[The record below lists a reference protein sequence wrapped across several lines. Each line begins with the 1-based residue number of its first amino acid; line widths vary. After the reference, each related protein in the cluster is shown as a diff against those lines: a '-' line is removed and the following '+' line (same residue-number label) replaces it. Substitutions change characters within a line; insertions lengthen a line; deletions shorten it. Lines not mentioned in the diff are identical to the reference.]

1 MVTPEWPPLPS
12 TPANLMEAL
21 RSPQEPGG
29 PLTLEVARQLGAT
42 RTCTTCGA
50 EVVDSTQLSEIVG
63 AHFQLNPPA
72 RNELREAIEASGLE
86 IASRTDAAY
95 CASHARV
102 GTT

>member
-1 MVTPEWPPLPS
+1 
-12 TPANLMEAL
+12 
-21 RSPQEPGG
+21 
-29 PLTLEVARQLGAT
+29 
-42 RTCTTCGA
+42 
-50 EVVDSTQLSEIVG
+50 VVDSTQLSEIVG